1 MDDKEILKLAKL
13 SRLDVAPEEIPELKA
28 HLDRMVGYF
37 EQLRALPL
45 EDVEPLTGVEEGKA
59 ELRADEPRAG
69 FDSETAFANAPRVEA
84 DHFVIPKVI
93 G

>member
-13 SRLDVAPEEIPELKA
+13 ARLDVAPEAIPELKS

-37 EQLRALPL
+37 EQLRA
-45 EDVEPLTGVEEGKA
+45 
-59 ELRADEPRAG
+59 DEPRPG
-69 FDSETAFANAPRVEA
+69 FDSETAFANAPKVEA

>member
-1 MDDKEILKLAKL
+1 MDDKEILGLAKL
-13 SRLDVAPEEIPELKA
+13 ARLDLPESELPA
-28 HLDRMVGYF
+28 LRGHLDRMVGYF

-45 EDVEPLTGVEEGKA
+45 ADVEPLTGVERNVGA
-59 ELRADEPRAG
+59 LRKDVPARG
-69 FDSETAFANAPRVEA
+69 FDSDVAFSNAPKVEA